1 MTNMKNSAYSN
12 NMKFLAISKTSIT
25 IWRQIKARWTHE
37 PREHAALHSGE
48 YHDGEQLSTA
58 PYLSRKWYQEI
69 HDPLKWQLEWV
80 WQSKDKGCSDG
91 WCTPNS
97 NRGQF
102 ALILVSY
109 IKKQKIIKFFLKY
122 GIHVIKLKR
131 WQKS

>member
-58 PYLSRKWYQEI
+58 PYLNRKWYQEI
-69 HDPLKWQLEWV
+69 HDPLKWQFEWV

-91 WCTPNS
+91 
-97 NRGQF
+97 
-102 ALILVSY
+102 
-109 IKKQKIIKFFLKY
+109 
-122 GIHVIKLKR
+122 
-131 WQKS
+131 